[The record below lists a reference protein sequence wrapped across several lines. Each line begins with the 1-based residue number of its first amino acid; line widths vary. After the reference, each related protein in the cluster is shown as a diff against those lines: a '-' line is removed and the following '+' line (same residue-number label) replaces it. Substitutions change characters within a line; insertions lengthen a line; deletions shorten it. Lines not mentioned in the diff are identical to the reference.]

1 MTAGKGQVSQIS
13 VNQEKVALQQTI
25 SRLVLNI
32 ISWNIRI
39 TLLSSLLLYTELSS
53 VVVCYVLSCLQ
64 LFAAY

>member
-39 TLLSSLLLYTELSS
+39 TLLSSS
-53 VVVCYVLSCLQ
+53 Q
-64 LFAAY
+64 